1 MAAKP
6 WCWVQGLS
14 DFTVITWKH
23 LQGMQ
28 QSLFDSQAH
37 VVQGRRL
44 CTKYETFDTEARRN
58 SEMACWTTTYTPV
71 YPLPLPPRAVTHG
84 LRGQQVKLSS
94 CRYMR
99 ILAAHAT
106 ARYIICVRFHSIS
119 LRRSSRSSHYIFHGS
134 STIWFC
140 LPPSKSTGLQ
150 GWVPQWSN
158 FLVSSLFQAFRRC
171 RVRVES
177 REKIAIKRNRK
188 KNYFMNRTMRGRGGK
203 RRWIN
208 YNMDPSCFPLHTSQ
222 VTLAIYIT
230 PPSLAQLKTCFN
242 VD

>member
-1 MAAKP
+1 MRLLIQRPGETRKWP
-6 WCWVQGLS
+6 VEPQHIRQ
-14 DFTVITWKH
+14 FTP
-23 LQGMQ
+23 
-28 QSLFDSQAH
+28 SPS
-37 VVQGRRL
+37 
-44 CTKYETFDTEARRN
+44 
-58 SEMACWTTTYTPV
+58 
-71 YPLPLPPRAVTHG
+71 PPRAVTHG

-106 ARYIICVRFHSIS
+106 ARYIIRVRFHSIS

-203 RRWIN
+203 RR
-208 YNMDPSCFPLHTSQ
+208 
-222 VTLAIYIT
+222 
-230 PPSLAQLKTCFN
+230 
-242 VD
+242 

>member
-1 MAAKP
+1 MLKN
-6 WCWVQGLS
+6 WS
-14 DFTVITWKH
+14 DVFLYQFIVIPFLTTRKKWPKN
-23 LQGMQ
+23 
-28 QSLFDSQAH
+28 AH
-37 VVQGRRL
+37 W
-44 CTKYETFDTEARRN
+44 N
-58 SEMACWTTTYTPV
+58 
-71 YPLPLPPRAVTHG
+71 
-84 LRGQQVKLSS
+84 
-94 CRYMR
+94 
-99 ILAAHAT
+99 
-106 ARYIICVRFHSIS
+106 
-119 LRRSSRSSHYIFHGS
+119 YIFHRS
-134 STIWFC
+134 STIWSR
-140 LPPSKSTGLQ
+140 LPPVTSTSLQ

-230 PPSLAQLKTCFN
+230 PPSLVQLKTCFN